1 MESNLPRFSFD
12 QPKNDA
18 DRELI
23 SLFTQYVDKYR
34 PFQANTKQS
43 LQKVKQIIQ
52 GNRTD
57 SKT

>member
-43 LQKVKQIIQ
+43 LQKVKQII
-52 GNRTD
+52 
-57 SKT
+57 